1 MNARGVFVAGVS
13 GMGPALSAEGERIV
27 NAKVAERDHLLDD
40 LEKRG
45 LDVNALSHRHRLCCK
60 HDCEHDDDRASG
72 HEETLEEAQSRIRL
86 QKAQIE
92 HLSHLLAVQENK
104 VLLLREALDA
114 VRSKERT
121 AQDEQT
127 RARKA

>member
-1 MNARGVFVAGVS
+1 MDAQGVFVAGVS

-45 LDVNALSHRHRLCCK
+45 LHVDALSRRHCCDRK
-60 HDCEHDDDRASG
+60 SEREHDDDRASDG
-72 HEETLEEAQSRIRL
+72 EETLEEAQSRIRL
-86 QKAQIE
+86 QEAQIE
-92 HLSHLLAVQENK
+92 HLNHLLAVQENK
-104 VLLLREALDA
+104 VLLLREALEA
-114 VRSKERT
+114 LRNKKQT

>member
-1 MNARGVFVAGVS
+1 MDTQGVFVAGVS
-13 GMGPALSAEGERIV
+13 GMGPALSAEGEGIV
-27 NAKVAERDHLLDD
+27 NAKVAKRDHLLDD

-45 LDVNALSHRHRLCCK
+45 LDVNALSNRRRLCRK
-60 HDCEHDDDRASG
+60 HEGEHEHDRASG
-72 HEETLEEAQSRIRL
+72 QEETLEEAQSRNRL

-92 HLSHLLAVQENK
+92 HLNHLLAVQENK

-114 VRSKERT
+114 LRSKERN

-127 RARKA
+127 RTRKA

>member
-1 MNARGVFVAGVS
+1 MDAQGVFVSGVS

-27 NAKVAERDHLLDD
+27 NAKVAERDRLLDD

-45 LDVNALSHRHRLCCK
+45 LDVNALSHRHRLCYK
-60 HDCEHDDDRASG
+60 REHEHDRASG

-92 HLSHLLAVQENK
+92 HLNHLLAVQENK

-114 VRSKERT
+114 AQNKERT